1 VQFAFFH
8 AQSGFYY
15 YITILYEIT
24 PNNLVL
30 VPIVTVDFFK
40 TNIYEGDDGQVVKAL
55 DATRTSIG
63 CLQLIFLLLD
73 IFLDKKEIYSKNQ
86 NANIFTVIFRAKI
99 ISEFITTILFFVC
112 YGLKRSLL
120 TDQEMTYWQVNN
132 TEGWVQKN
140 ITEFYWTAFSYF
152 VDNVLE
158 SVVFFFTFWRF
169 CTIFYTMN
177 RVKSFAFL
185 LYYSFTKIYSYLI
198 IMIGIVISFSIVSNN
213 LFGSYGNN
221 YSDFASCFSNVLMIS
236 IGHFSL
242 PDKRVEAYW
251 VSVYILL
258 VLIII
263 VFFFLSTYAGMF
275 LESFRIVSLRKGY
288 AFDKKNRD
296 SDGFFNFIGQ
306 INKKKFD
313 EIKGKLEKALKEKS
327 EGKSG
332 GKKQKDFKKV
342 KEQKEEAQQQ

>member
-1 VQFAFFH
+1 M
-8 AQSGFYY
+8 
-15 YITILYEIT
+15 
-24 PNNLVL
+24 
-30 VPIVTVDFFK
+30 VTVDFFK
-40 TNIYEGDDGQVVKAL
+40 TNIYEGSEGQVLKAL

-63 CLQLIFLLLD
+63 CLQLIFLILD
-73 IFLDKKEIYSKNQ
+73 IFLDKKEIYSKDTK
-86 NANIFTVIFRAKI
+86 ANIFTVIFRAKI
-99 ISEFITTILFFVC
+99 ISEFVTTILFFVC

-120 TDQEMTYWQVNN
+120 TDVEMTYWQGDF
-132 TEGWVQKN
+132 TQGWEQKN

-169 CTIFYTMN
+169 CTIFYTFN
-177 RVKSFAFL
+177 RVKTFAFMM
-185 LYYSFTKIYSYLI
+185 YYSLTKIYSYLI

-213 LFGSYGNN
+213 LFGSYGSN
-221 YSDFASCFSNVLMIS
+221 YSNFATCFSNVLMVS

-242 PDKRVEAYW
+242 PDKRVETYW
-251 VSVYILL
+251 VCIYILL

-263 VFFFLSTYAGMF
+263 VFFFLSTFAGMF

-288 AFDKKNRD
+288 AFDKKNID
-296 SDGFFNFIGQ
+296 SDGFFNFIGK

-313 EIKGKLEKALKEKS
+313 EIKLNLEKAIKDKIENKNV
-327 EGKSG
+327 G

-342 KEQKEEAQQQ
+342 KQQKEEEPQKQ